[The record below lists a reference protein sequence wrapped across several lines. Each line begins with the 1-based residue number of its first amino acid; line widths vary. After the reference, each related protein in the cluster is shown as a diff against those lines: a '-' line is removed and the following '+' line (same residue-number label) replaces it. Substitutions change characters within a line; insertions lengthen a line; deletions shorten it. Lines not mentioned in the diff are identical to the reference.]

1 MIGLIRT
8 YVLNGVY
15 MDSEVYTL
23 LTEIVSELRQDRNNI
38 DEKLR
43 ENMCHIKEVEVYAKA
58 FLDSVPEEDIKV
70 FSPRKNDS
78 AYKSEA
84 ENIENEKIKY
94 EAENKSLTE
103 KRSTLSDRIERIEQ
117 VLENETD
124 NLTVLSI
131 QEEDRKRIARDLH
144 DTSLQN
150 LTHLIHQIELS
161 GLYIDKDPLRA
172 KIELSIVNKRLKE
185 IIDEIRN
192 TIYDLRP
199 MTFDDLGL
207 KAAFESLVES
217 FNEDR
222 KYEIELDLE
231 DVSCETNIILVTIYR
246 IVQECLN
253 NIVKHADA
261 TKISLKCKKRNNVC
275 YISISDNGN
284 GFYKENYDKEKH
296 FGILYIKERIKL
308 LGGKIKLDSVPEQG
322 TVITISIPLGND

>member
-1 MIGLIRT
+1 MDPEIYNVIIE
-8 YVLNGVY
+8 VL
-15 MDSEVYTL
+15 D
-23 LTEIVSELRQDRNNI
+23 ELRQDRNNI

-43 ENMCHIKEVEVYAKA
+43 DNMCRIKEVEVYAET
-58 FLDSVPEEDIKV
+58 FLSSETEEDVKI
-70 FSPRKNDS
+70 FSPRNNDLTS
-78 AYKSEA
+78 KFEM
-84 ENIENEKIKY
+84 ENIESTKLKY
-94 EAENKSLTE
+94 EEENELLTE
-103 KRSTLSDRIERIEQ
+103 KRSVLSDRIERIEQ
-117 VLENETD
+117 VLENESD

-207 KAAFESLVES
+207 KAAFESLIQS
-217 FNEDR
+217 FNEER
-222 KYEIELDLE
+222 KYEVELDLE

-261 TKISLKCKKRNNVC
+261 TKISLKCKKKNNVC
-275 YISISDNGN
+275 YITISDNGN
-284 GFYKENYDKEKH
+284 GFNKDNYDREKH
-296 FGILYIKERIKL
+296 FGILYIKERVKL
-308 LGGKIKLDSVPEQG
+308 LGGKIKLDSAPEHG
-322 TVITISIPLGND
+322 TVITICIPLGNSSQ

>member
-1 MIGLIRT
+1 MNPEI
-8 YVLNGVY
+8 YNVLV
-15 MDSEVYTL
+15 
-23 LTEIVSELRQDRNNI
+23 EILNELKQDKNNI
-38 DEKLR
+38 DEKIR
-43 ENMCHIKEVEVYAKA
+43 DNMCHIKEVDVYAET
-58 FLDSVPEEDIKV
+58 LLSSEPEEDVKV
-70 FSPRKNDS
+70 FSPRNNDP
-78 AYKSEA
+78 AYKNEIRKIEQKKSGFEA
-84 ENIENEKIKY
+84 D
-94 EAENKSLTE
+94 NKLLTE
-103 KRSTLSDRIERIEQ
+103 KRDVLSNRIERIEQ
-117 VLENETD
+117 ILENETD

-207 KAAFESLVES
+207 KAAFESLIES

-222 KYEIELDLE
+222 KYEVELDLE
-231 DVSCETNIILVTIYR
+231 DVSCETNIVLVTIYR

-261 TKISLKCKKRNNVC
+261 TKISLTCKKKDNIC
-275 YISISDNGN
+275 YITISDNGN
-284 GFYKENYDKEKH
+284 GFNKENYNKEKH

-308 LGGKIKLDSVPEQG
+308 LGGKIKLDSVPEHG
-322 TVITISIPLGND
+322 TVISISIPLSTDD

>member
-1 MIGLIRT
+1 
-8 YVLNGVY
+8 
-15 MDSEVYTL
+15 MDSEVYNV
-23 LTEIVSELRQDRNNI
+23 LTDIISELKQDRNDV

-43 ENMCHIKEVEVYAKA
+43 DNICRIKEAEVYAET
-58 FLDSVPEEDIKV
+58 FIGSEPEEDIKV
-70 FSPRKNDS
+70 FSPRNAEYDYKNKIEQIES
-78 AYKSEA
+78 MKSQ
-84 ENIENEKIKY
+84 Y
-94 EAENKSLTE
+94 EEENKLLTQR
-103 KRSTLSDRIERIEQ
+103 KNALSSRIEQ
-117 VLENETD
+117 IEQILENDTD

-199 MTFDDLGL
+199 MSFDDLGL
-207 KAAFESLVES
+207 KAAFESLIES

-222 KYEIELDLE
+222 KYEVELDLE

-261 TKISLKCKKRNNVC
+261 TKVSLKCKMKDNVC
-275 YISISDNGN
+275 YITISDNGN
-284 GFYKENYDKEKH
+284 GFKKENYDKEKH
-296 FGILYIKERIKL
+296 FGIIYIKERVKL
-308 LGGKIKLDSVPEQG
+308 LGGKIKLDSVPEHG
-322 TVITISIPLGND
+322 TVITISIPLGVDGLNRI

>member
-1 MIGLIRT
+1 
-8 YVLNGVY
+8 
-15 MDSEVYTL
+15 MDPEVYNV
-23 LTEIVSELRQDRNNI
+23 LTEIISELRQYRNNI

-43 ENMCHIKEVEVYAKA
+43 DNVCHIKEAEAYAQT
-58 FLDSVPEEDIKV
+58 FLGSESEEDIKV
-70 FSPRKNDS
+70 FSPRNIDSVYKN
-78 AYKSEA
+78 EI
-84 ENIENEKIKY
+84 ENIENKKSKY
-94 EAENKSLTE
+94 EEENKLLIQR
-103 KRSTLSDRIERIEQ
+103 KNDLSSRIERIEQ
-117 VLENETD
+117 ILENETD

-172 KIELSIVNKRLKE
+172 RIELSIVNKRLKE
-185 IIDEIRN
+185 IIEEIRN

-207 KAAFESLVES
+207 KAAFENLIES
-217 FNEDR
+217 INEDK
-222 KYEIELDLE
+222 KYEVELDLE

-261 TKISLKCKKRNNVC
+261 TKISLICKKKNNNC
-275 YISISDNGN
+275 YITIGDNGN
-284 GFYKENYDKEKH
+284 GFKKEDYNREKH

-308 LGGKIKLDSVPEQG
+308 LGGKIRLDSAPEKG
-322 TVITISIPLGND
+322 TVITMSIPLGTNGC

>member
-1 MIGLIRT
+1 
-8 YVLNGVY
+8 
-15 MDSEVYTL
+15 MDPEVYNIL
-23 LTEIVSELRQDRNNI
+23 IEIAEELKQDRNII

-43 ENMCHIKEVEVYAKA
+43 DNMCHIKEAEVYAET
-58 FLDSVPEEDIKV
+58 FLSSEPEEDVKV
-70 FSPRKNDS
+70 FSPRNIDS
-78 AYKSEA
+78 VYKREI
-84 ENIENEKIKY
+84 ENIENKKLKY
-94 EAENKSLTE
+94 NEENKLLTE
-103 KRSTLSDRIERIEQ
+103 KRNALSDRIERIEQ
-117 VLENETD
+117 ILESKTD

-185 IIDEIRN
+185 IIEEIRN

-207 KAAFESLVES
+207 KAAFESLIES

-222 KYEIELDLE
+222 KYEVELDLD

-275 YISISDNGN
+275 HIMISDNGN
-284 GFYKENYDKEKH
+284 GFNKENYNREKH

-308 LGGKIKLDSVPEQG
+308 LGGKIRLDSIPEQG
-322 TVITISIPLGND
+322 TVITISIPLGTDD

>member
-1 MIGLIRT
+1 MDPEIYNVIIE
-8 YVLNGVY
+8 VL
-15 MDSEVYTL
+15 D
-23 LTEIVSELRQDRNNI
+23 ELSQDRNGI

-43 ENMCHIKEVEVYAKA
+43 DNMCRIKEVEVYAET
-58 FLDSVPEEDIKV
+58 FLSSEPEEDVKV
-70 FSPRKNDS
+70 FSPRNNDLTF
-78 AYKSEA
+78 KIEM
-84 ENIENEKIKY
+84 ENIESTKLKY
-94 EAENKSLTE
+94 EEENKLLTE
-103 KRSTLSDRIERIEQ
+103 KRNVLSDRIERIEQ

-207 KAAFESLVES
+207 KAAFESLIES
-217 FNEDR
+217 FNEER
-222 KYEIELDLE
+222 KYEVELDLE

-261 TKISLKCKKRNNVC
+261 TKISLKCKKKNNVC
-275 YISISDNGN
+275 CITISDNGN
-284 GFYKENYDKEKH
+284 GFNKDNYDREKH
-296 FGILYIKERIKL
+296 FGILYIKERVKL
-308 LGGKIKLDSVPEQG
+308 LGGKIKLDSAPEHG
-322 TVITISIPLGND
+322 TVITIYIPLGNSSH

>member
-1 MIGLIRT
+1 MDPEIYNVIIE
-8 YVLNGVY
+8 VL
-15 MDSEVYTL
+15 D
-23 LTEIVSELRQDRNNI
+23 ELSQDRNGI

-43 ENMCHIKEVEVYAKA
+43 DNMCRIKEVEVYAET
-58 FLDSVPEEDIKV
+58 FLSSEPEEDVKV
-70 FSPRKNDS
+70 FSPRNNDLTF
-78 AYKSEA
+78 KIEM
-84 ENIENEKIKY
+84 ENIESTKLKY
-94 EAENKSLTE
+94 EEENKLLTE
-103 KRSTLSDRIERIEQ
+103 KRNVLSDRIERIEQ

-207 KAAFESLVES
+207 KAAFESLIES
-217 FNEDR
+217 FNEER
-222 KYEIELDLE
+222 KYEVELDLE

-261 TKISLKCKKRNNVC
+261 TKISLKCKKKIMYVALQLVIMEMVLIRIIMTGRSILES
-275 YISISDNGN
+275 YI
-284 GFYKENYDKEKH
+284 
-296 FGILYIKERIKL
+296 
-308 LGGKIKLDSVPEQG
+308 
-322 TVITISIPLGND
+322 

>member
-1 MIGLIRT
+1 
-8 YVLNGVY
+8 
-15 MDSEVYTL
+15 MDPEVCNIL
-23 LTEIVSELRQDRNNI
+23 FEILSELKQDRNNI
-38 DEKLR
+38 DKKLS
-43 ENMCHIKEVEVYAKA
+43 ENVCRIKEEEIYSQT
-58 FLDSVPEEDIKV
+58 FLGSEPEEDIKV
-70 FSPRKNDS
+70 FSPRNSDS
-78 AYKSEA
+78 AYKNEI
-84 ENIENEKIKY
+84 ENIKNRKFFYEEENKFLTEERNTLSVRIEKI
-94 EAENKSLTE
+94 
-103 KRSTLSDRIERIEQ
+103 EQ
-117 VLENETD
+117 ILENGTD

-207 KAAFESLVES
+207 KAAFERLVDS
-217 FNEDR
+217 INEDK
-222 KYEIELDLE
+222 KYEVELDLE

-253 NIVKHADA
+253 NIVKHAEA
-261 TKISLKCKKRNNVC
+261 TKISLKCRYRNNNC
-275 YISISDNGN
+275 YIFISDDGK
-284 GFYKENYDKEKH
+284 GFNKDNYNKERH
-296 FGILYIKERIKL
+296 FGIYSIKERVKL
-308 LGGKIKLDSVPEQG
+308 LGGKIKLDSISEKG
-322 TVITISIPLGND
+322 TIISISIPLSSSNMV

>member
-1 MIGLIRT
+1 MNPEI
-8 YVLNGVY
+8 YNVLV
-15 MDSEVYTL
+15 
-23 LTEIVSELRQDRNNI
+23 EILNELKQDKNNI
-38 DEKLR
+38 DEKIR
-43 ENMCHIKEVEVYAKA
+43 DNMCHIKEVDVYAET
-58 FLDSVPEEDIKV
+58 LLSSEPEEDVKV
-70 FSPRKNDS
+70 FSPRNSDS
-78 AYKSEA
+78 AYKNEIRKIEQQKSE
-84 ENIENEKIKY
+84 Y
-94 EAENKSLTE
+94 EADNKLLIE
-103 KRSTLSDRIERIEQ
+103 KRDVLSNKIERIEQ
-117 VLENETD
+117 ILENETD

-207 KAAFESLVES
+207 KAAFESLIES

-222 KYEIELDLE
+222 KYEVELDLE
-231 DVSCETNIILVTIYR
+231 DVSCETNIVLVTIYR

-261 TKISLKCKKRNNVC
+261 TKISLKCKKKDNIC
-275 YISISDNGN
+275 YITISDNGN
-284 GFYKENYDKEKH
+284 GFNKENYNKEKH

-308 LGGKIKLDSVPEQG
+308 LGGKIKLDSVPEHG
-322 TVITISIPLGND
+322 TVISISIPLNTDD

>member
-1 MIGLIRT
+1 MNPEI
-8 YVLNGVY
+8 YNVLV
-15 MDSEVYTL
+15 
-23 LTEIVSELRQDRNNI
+23 EILNEFKQDRNSI

-43 ENMCHIKEVEVYAKA
+43 DNMCHIKEVDVYAET
-58 FLDSVPEEDIKV
+58 LLSSEPEEDVKV
-70 FSPRKNDS
+70 FSPRNSDF
-78 AYKSEA
+78 AYKNEIRKIEQQKSE
-84 ENIENEKIKY
+84 Y
-94 EAENKSLTE
+94 EADNKLLTE
-103 KRSTLSDRIERIEQ
+103 KRDVLSNKIERIEQ
-117 VLENETD
+117 ILENETD

-207 KAAFESLVES
+207 KAAFESLIES

-222 KYEIELDLE
+222 KYEVELDLE
-231 DVSCETNIILVTIYR
+231 DVSCETNIVLVTIYR

-261 TKISLKCKKRNNVC
+261 TKISLKCKKKDNIC
-275 YISISDNGN
+275 YITISDNGN
-284 GFYKENYDKEKH
+284 GFNKENYNKEKH

-308 LGGKIKLDSVPEQG
+308 LGGKIKLDSVPEHG
-322 TVITISIPLGND
+322 TVISISIPLNTDD

>member
-1 MIGLIRT
+1 
-8 YVLNGVY
+8 
-15 MDSEVYTL
+15 MDSEVYNV
-23 LTEIVSELRQDRNNI
+23 LTDIISELKKDRNNV

-43 ENMCHIKEVEVYAKA
+43 DNICRIKEAKVYAET
-58 FLDSVPEEDIKV
+58 FIGSEPEEDIKV
-70 FSPRKNDS
+70 FSPRNAEYDYKNKIEQIES
-78 AYKSEA
+78 MKS
-84 ENIENEKIKY
+84 KY
-94 EAENKSLTE
+94 EEENKLLTQR
-103 KRSTLSDRIERIEQ
+103 KNALSSRIEQ
-117 VLENETD
+117 IEQILENDTD

-199 MTFDDLGL
+199 MSFDDLGL
-207 KAAFESLVES
+207 KAAFESLIES

-222 KYEIELDLE
+222 KYEVELDLE

-261 TKISLKCKKRNNVC
+261 TKISLKCKMKDNIC
-275 YISISDNGN
+275 YITISDNGN
-284 GFYKENYDKEKH
+284 GFKKENYDKEKH
-296 FGILYIKERIKL
+296 FGIIYIKERVKL
-308 LGGKIKLDSVPEQG
+308 LGGKIKLDSVPEHG
-322 TVITISIPLGND
+322 TVITISIPLGVDG

>member
-1 MIGLIRT
+1 MDPEIYNVIIE
-8 YVLNGVY
+8 VL
-15 MDSEVYTL
+15 D
-23 LTEIVSELRQDRNNI
+23 ELRQDRNNI
-38 DEKLR
+38 NEKLR
-43 ENMCHIKEVEVYAKA
+43 DNMCRIKEVEVYAET
-58 FLDSVPEEDIKV
+58 FLSSETEEDVKI
-70 FSPRKNDS
+70 FSPRNNDLAS
-78 AYKSEA
+78 KFEM
-84 ENIENEKIKY
+84 ENIENTKLKY
-94 EAENKSLTE
+94 EEENKLLTE
-103 KRSTLSDRIERIEQ
+103 KRSVLSDRIERIEQ

-207 KAAFESLVES
+207 KAAFESLIQS
-217 FNEDR
+217 FNEER
-222 KYEIELDLE
+222 KYEVELDLE

-261 TKISLKCKKRNNVC
+261 TKISLKCKKKNNVC
-275 YISISDNGN
+275 YITISDNGN
-284 GFYKENYDKEKH
+284 GFNKDNYDREKH
-296 FGILYIKERIKL
+296 FGILYIKERVKL
-308 LGGKIKLDSVPEQG
+308 LGGKIKLDSAPEHG
-322 TVITISIPLGND
+322 TVITICIPLGNSSQ

>member
-1 MIGLIRT
+1 
-8 YVLNGVY
+8 
-15 MDSEVYTL
+15 MDPEIYNV
-23 LTEIVSELRQDRNNI
+23 LTEILGELIQDRSGL

-43 ENMCHIKEVEVYAKA
+43 ENICHIKEVEVYAET
-58 FLDSVPEEDIKV
+58 FLNAVPEEDVKV
-70 FSPRKNDS
+70 FSPRNTDSVYKN
-78 AYKSEA
+78 EI
-84 ENIENEKIKY
+84 ENIENKKSRY
-94 EAENKSLTE
+94 EEENELLTE
-103 KRSTLSDRIERIEQ
+103 KRNTLTNRIERIEQ
-117 VLENETD
+117 ILENETD

-207 KAAFESLVES
+207 KAAFESLIES

-222 KYEIELDLE
+222 RYEVELDLE
-231 DVSCETNIILVTIYR
+231 DVSCETNIVLVTIYR

-261 TKISLKCKKRNNVC
+261 TKVSLKCKKKNNVC
-275 YISISDNGN
+275 YIMISDNGN
-284 GFYKENYDKEKH
+284 GFNKESCNKEKH
-296 FGILYIKERIKL
+296 FGILYIEERIKL
-308 LGGKIKLDSVPEQG
+308 LGGKIELDSVPEQG
-322 TVITISIPLGND
+322 TVISISIPLSTDDQC

>member
-1 MIGLIRT
+1 MDPEIYNVIIE
-8 YVLNGVY
+8 VL
-15 MDSEVYTL
+15 D
-23 LTEIVSELRQDRNNI
+23 ELSQDRNGI

-43 ENMCHIKEVEVYAKA
+43 DNMCRIKEVEVYAET
-58 FLDSVPEEDIKV
+58 FLSSEPEEDVKV
-70 FSPRKNDS
+70 FSPRNNDLTF
-78 AYKSEA
+78 KIEM
-84 ENIENEKIKY
+84 ENIESTKLKY
-94 EAENKSLTE
+94 EEENKLLTE
-103 KRSTLSDRIERIEQ
+103 KRNVLSDRIERIEQ

-207 KAAFESLVES
+207 KAAFESLIES
-217 FNEDR
+217 FNEER
-222 KYEIELDLE
+222 KYEVELDLE

-261 TKISLKCKKRNNVC
+261 TKISLKCKK
-275 YISISDNGN
+275 
-284 GFYKENYDKEKH
+284 KK
-296 FGILYIKERIKL
+296 
-308 LGGKIKLDSVPEQG
+308 
-322 TVITISIPLGND
+322 

>member
-1 MIGLIRT
+1 
-8 YVLNGVY
+8 
-15 MDSEVYTL
+15 MDP
-23 LTEIVSELRQDRNNI
+23 EIYNVIIEILDELKQDRNSI

-43 ENMCHIKEVEVYAKA
+43 DNMCHMKEVEVYAET
-58 FLDSVPEEDIKV
+58 FLSSEPEEDVKV
-70 FSPRKNDS
+70 FSPRNNDS
-78 AYKSEA
+78 TYKKEM
-84 ENIENEKIKY
+84 ENIESTKLKY
-94 EAENKSLTE
+94 EEENKLLTD
-103 KRSTLSDRIERIEQ
+103 KRNVLSDRIERIEQ

-172 KIELSIVNKRLKE
+172 KIELSIVNKRIKE
-185 IIDEIRN
+185 IIEEIRN

-207 KAAFESLVES
+207 KAAFESLIVS
-217 FNEDR
+217 FNEER
-222 KYEIELDLE
+222 KYEVELDLE

-261 TKISLKCKKRNNVC
+261 TKISLKCKKKNNVC
-275 YISISDNGN
+275 YITISDNGN
-284 GFYKENYDKEKH
+284 GFNKDNYDREKH
-296 FGILYIKERIKL
+296 FGILYIKERVKL
-308 LGGKIKLDSVPEQG
+308 LGGKIKLDSAPEHG
-322 TVITISIPLGND
+322 TVITICIPLGNGSQ

>member
-1 MIGLIRT
+1 
-8 YVLNGVY
+8 
-15 MDSEVYTL
+15 MDPEIYNV
-23 LTEIVSELRQDRNNI
+23 LTEILDELRQDRNDI
-38 DEKLR
+38 DGKLR
-43 ENMCHIKEVEVYAKA
+43 DNICHIKEIEVYAET
-58 FLDSVPEEDIKV
+58 FLSSEPEEDIKV
-70 FSPRKNDS
+70 FSPRNLDP
-78 AYKSEA
+78 AYKNEI
-84 ENIENEKIKY
+84 ENIEQKRAEY
-94 EAENKSLTE
+94 EVENKFLTE
-103 KRSTLSDRIERIEQ
+103 KRNVISSRIERIEQ
-117 VLENETD
+117 ILENETD

-207 KAAFESLVES
+207 KAAFESLIES
-217 FNEDR
+217 FNEER
-222 KYEIELDLE
+222 KYEVELDLE
-231 DVSCETNIILVTIYR
+231 DVSCETNIVLVTIYR

-261 TKISLKCKKRNNVC
+261 TKISLKCKKKNNVC
-275 YISISDNGN
+275 YITISDNGN
-284 GFYKENYDKEKH
+284 GFDKENCNKEKH

-322 TVITISIPLGND
+322 TVISISIPLSTDD

>member
-1 MIGLIRT
+1 MDPEIYNVIIE
-8 YVLNGVY
+8 VL
-15 MDSEVYTL
+15 D
-23 LTEIVSELRQDRNNI
+23 ELRQDRNNI
-38 DEKLR
+38 NEKLR
-43 ENMCHIKEVEVYAKA
+43 DNMCRIKEVEVYAET
-58 FLDSVPEEDIKV
+58 FLSSETEEDVKI
-70 FSPRKNDS
+70 FSPRNNDLTS
-78 AYKSEA
+78 KFEM
-84 ENIENEKIKY
+84 ENIENTKLKY
-94 EAENKSLTE
+94 EEENKLLTE
-103 KRSTLSDRIERIEQ
+103 KRSVLSDRIERIEQ

-207 KAAFESLVES
+207 KAAFESLIQS
-217 FNEDR
+217 FNEER
-222 KYEIELDLE
+222 KYEVELDLE

-261 TKISLKCKKRNNVC
+261 TKISLKCKKKNNVC
-275 YISISDNGN
+275 YITISDNGN
-284 GFYKENYDKEKH
+284 GFNKDNYDREKH
-296 FGILYIKERIKL
+296 FGILYIKERVKL
-308 LGGKIKLDSVPEQG
+308 LGGKIKLDSAPEHG
-322 TVITISIPLGND
+322 TVITICIPLGNSSQL

>member
-1 MIGLIRT
+1 
-8 YVLNGVY
+8 
-15 MDSEVYTL
+15 MDSEVYNV
-23 LTEIVSELRQDRNNI
+23 LTDIICELKQDRNDV

-43 ENMCHIKEVEVYAKA
+43 DNICRIKEAEVYAKT
-58 FLDSVPEEDIKV
+58 FIGSEPEEDIKV
-70 FSPRKNDS
+70 FSPRNAESDYKNKIES
-78 AYKSEA
+78 IESMKSQ
-84 ENIENEKIKY
+84 Y
-94 EAENKSLTE
+94 EEENKLLTQR
-103 KRSTLSDRIERIEQ
+103 KNALSSRIEQ
-117 VLENETD
+117 IEQILENDTD

-199 MTFDDLGL
+199 MSFDDLGL

-222 KYEIELDLE
+222 KYEVELDLE

-261 TKISLKCKKRNNVC
+261 TKVSLKCKMKDNVC
-275 YISISDNGN
+275 YITISDNGN
-284 GFYKENYDKEKH
+284 GFKKENYDKEKH
-296 FGILYIKERIKL
+296 FGIIYIKERVKL
-308 LGGKIKLDSVPEQG
+308 LGGKIKLDSVPEHG
-322 TVITISIPLGND
+322 TVITISIPLGID

>member
-1 MIGLIRT
+1 MDPEIYNVIIE
-8 YVLNGVY
+8 VL
-15 MDSEVYTL
+15 D
-23 LTEIVSELRQDRNNI
+23 ELRQDRNNI

-43 ENMCHIKEVEVYAKA
+43 DNMCRIKEVEVYAET
-58 FLDSVPEEDIKV
+58 FLSSETEEDVKI
-70 FSPRKNDS
+70 FSPRNNDLTS
-78 AYKSEA
+78 KFEM
-84 ENIENEKIKY
+84 ENIENTKLKY
-94 EAENKSLTE
+94 EEENKLLTE
-103 KRSTLSDRIERIEQ
+103 KRSVLSDRIERIEQ

-207 KAAFESLVES
+207 KAAFESLIQS
-217 FNEDR
+217 FNEER
-222 KYEIELDLE
+222 KYEVELDLE

-261 TKISLKCKKRNNVC
+261 TKISLKCKKKNNVC
-275 YISISDNGN
+275 YITISDNGN
-284 GFYKENYDKEKH
+284 GFNKDNYDREKH
-296 FGILYIKERIKL
+296 FGILYIKERVKL
-308 LGGKIKLDSVPEQG
+308 LGGKIKLDSAPEHG
-322 TVITISIPLGND
+322 TVITICIPLGNSSQ

>member
-1 MIGLIRT
+1 
-8 YVLNGVY
+8 
-15 MDSEVYTL
+15 MDLEIYNI
-23 LTEIVSELRQDRNNI
+23 LTEVLDELKQERNSI
-38 DEKLR
+38 DNNLR
-43 ENMCHIKEVEVYAKA
+43 DNTCRIKEAEIYAET
-58 FLDSVPEEDIKV
+58 FLGSESEEDLQI
-70 FSPRKNDS
+70 FSPRNRNS
-78 AYKSEA
+78 GYKSEM
-84 ENIENEKIKY
+84 ESIENRKSKY
-94 EAENKSLTE
+94 EKENRFLSERKNSL
-103 KRSTLSDRIERIEQ
+103 SARISQIEE

-124 NLTVLSI
+124 NLSVLTI
-131 QEEDRKRIARDLH
+131 QEEDRRRIARDLH

-207 KAAFESLVES
+207 KAAIEKLVET

-222 KYEIELDLE
+222 RYELELDLD

-253 NIVKHADA
+253 NIVKHAEA
-261 TKISLKCKKRNNVC
+261 SKISLKCKCCDDICN
-275 YISISDNGN
+275 IFISDDGK
-284 GFYKENYDKEKH
+284 GFSEDDCDRERH
-296 FGILYIKERIKL
+296 FGICSIKERVKL
-308 LGGKIKLDSVPEQG
+308 LGGKIDLKSTSERG
-322 TVITISIPLGND
+322 TSISITVPLNPGSYS

>member
-1 MIGLIRT
+1 MNPEI
-8 YVLNGVY
+8 YNVLV
-15 MDSEVYTL
+15 
-23 LTEIVSELRQDRNNI
+23 EILNELKQDKNNI
-38 DEKLR
+38 DEKIR
-43 ENMCHIKEVEVYAKA
+43 DNMCHIKEVDVYAET
-58 FLDSVPEEDIKV
+58 LLSSEPEEDVKV
-70 FSPRKNDS
+70 FSPRNNDP
-78 AYKSEA
+78 AYKNEIRKIEQKKSE
-84 ENIENEKIKY
+84 Y
-94 EAENKSLTE
+94 EADNKLLTE
-103 KRSTLSDRIERIEQ
+103 KRDVLSNRIERIEHI
-117 VLENETD
+117 LENETD

-207 KAAFESLVES
+207 KAAFESLIES

-222 KYEIELDLE
+222 KYEVELDLE
-231 DVSCETNIILVTIYR
+231 DVSCETNIVLVTIYR

-261 TKISLKCKKRNNVC
+261 TKISLTCKKKDNIC
-275 YISISDNGN
+275 YITISDNGN
-284 GFYKENYDKEKH
+284 GFNEENYNKEKH

-308 LGGKIKLDSVPEQG
+308 LGGKIKLDSVPEHG
-322 TVITISIPLGND
+322 TVISISIPLSTDD